1 MPEKMFCPR
10 CGKAFDEGTS
20 FCRTCGLE
28 LSGVT
33 TLVTGDEANAPEFI
47 TRPNGKLM
55 RAGIAVFIFGTALAL
70 VTAAVKDLGLF
81 PESLGKM
88 VFLFV
93 VSIGMLLIGS
103 GFVFPSK
110 VYKKRSRVENQDP
123 APSMKNLETAPLANS
138 LEPGDPSASVIDFPA
153 DNREKAFAE
162 PGSVTERTTRNLEQN

>member
-1 MPEKMFCPR
+1 MAEKMFCPR

-20 FCRTCGLE
+20 FCRTCGFE

-33 TLVTGDEANAPEFI
+33 TLVTGDKANAPEFI
-47 TRPNGKLM
+47 TQPNGKLM

-110 VYKKRSRVENQDP
+110 VYKKRRGVENQNP
-123 APSMKNLETAPLANS
+123 EPSTKNLETAPLANS
-138 LEPGDPSASVIDFPA
+138 LEPGDPSASIIDFPA
-153 DNREKAFAE
+153 DTREKVFAE
-162 PGSVTERTTRNLEQN
+162 PGSVTERTTRNLS